1 VRQKAVHLGLP
12 WIVGVVFLAPLVTYL
27 IPVTRGIARSYLEF
41 WATDFW
47 GPYYQQSVYW
57 FLGVLL
63 LLFVVLAALYNGEPS
78 FQNVA
83 RRPETPAWTLFA
95 KFWAMTALW
104 YLLSSMVLP
113 ADAWM
118 NAVKLIL
125 FQPARLLL
133 YAGYFGLGIYADRR
147 GWFRADGYRSNGE
160 WWGPAAF
167 ISAIAYLG
175 LRLYWINDGG
185 ILWLA
190 AQAAL
195 FNAFC
200 LATLMA
206 SAALFQR
213 FVNRPTRLWSSLS
226 RNAYGIYYLHPLI
239 LYPAA
244 YLALS
249 VSASIFLEVGFLTI
263 MTALAAW
270 ALSAFVLTRWPVLR
284 DIF

>member
-1 VRQKAVHLGLP
+1 
-12 WIVGVVFLAPLVTYL
+12 VGVVFLAPLVTYL
-27 IPVTRGIARSYLEF
+27 VPYTRGLAGSYLEF

-63 LLFVVLAALYNGEPS
+63 LLFVVLAALYNGEPGL
-78 FQNVA
+78 QNVA
-83 RRPETPAWTLFA
+83 RRPETPAWSLFA

-113 ADAWM
+113 AEAWL
-118 NAVKLIL
+118 NAVKVLT

-147 GWFRADGYRSNGE
+147 GWFRADGYQPNLES
-160 WWGPAAF
+160 WGPAAF
-167 ISAIAYLG
+167 ISATAYLG

-200 LATLMA
+200 LTALMA
-206 SAALFQR
+206 GAGLFQR
-213 FVNRPTRLWSSLS
+213 FINRPTRLWSSLS

-239 LYPAA
+239 LYPAT

-263 MTALAAW
+263 MTALIAW
-270 ALSAFVLTRWPVLR
+270 ALSAFVLTRWPLLR
-284 DIF
+284 DVF